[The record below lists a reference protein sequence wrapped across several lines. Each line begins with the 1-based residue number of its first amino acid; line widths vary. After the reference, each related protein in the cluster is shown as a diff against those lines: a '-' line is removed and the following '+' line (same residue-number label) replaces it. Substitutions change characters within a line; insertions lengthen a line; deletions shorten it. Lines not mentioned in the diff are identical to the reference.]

1 MLHTTHLSQHFKYED
16 ADDMYTHQAGAM
28 LSYSMLDSILQSR
41 NHRFNL
47 NAKYERMLIYYHV
60 HKMLYIRVYKIW
72 NTCFNDYKMTY
83 GCRRAVQE
91 VCKGKMTYE

>member
-1 MLHTTHLSQHFKYED
+1 MLHTTHLSQYFKYED

-47 NAKYERMLIYYHV
+47 NANYVVLLMSVVSDPLQP
-60 HKMLYIRVYKIW
+60 W
-72 NTCFNDYKMTY
+72 Y
-83 GCRRAVQE
+83 GYL
-91 VCKGKMTYE
+91 GH